1 VLSSAPLPDN
11 QLFEVRI
18 DKKINSWSGSI
29 EVGVTCCDPNTIDVP
44 FPSSA
49 TELREG
55 TWIMSG
61 NSILKDGRSINE
73 NYGTDLD
80 KLEEGDRVGV
90 LRTGLG
96 DLIFF
101 VNGIAQG
108 VAAGGLPPRVFAVID
123 MYGKCAQVGWSTKFL
138 CREVSRNISLVF
150 REIIFLFREIKKINL
165 RNFVSRN
172 ITKFHEI
179 SRNIAKFL

>member
-1 VLSSAPLPDN
+1 MTDCFLA
-11 QLFEVRI
+11 
-18 DKKINSWSGSI
+18 
-29 EVGVTCCDPNTIDVP
+29 
-44 FPSSA
+44 SA

-90 LRTGLG
+90 LRTCQG

-101 VNGIAQG
+101 VNGVSQG
-108 VAAGGLPPRVFAVID
+108 VAASILPTTVFAVID
-123 MYGKCAQVGWSTKFL
+123 MYGKCAQVSLMDNSVQEARIQNNDLSNVATAAATATTHLTITHEAHHSTANSGL
-138 CREVSRNISLVF
+138 NEVF
-150 REIIFLFREIKKINL
+150 K
-165 RNFVSRN
+165 
-172 ITKFHEI
+172 
-179 SRNIAKFL
+179 